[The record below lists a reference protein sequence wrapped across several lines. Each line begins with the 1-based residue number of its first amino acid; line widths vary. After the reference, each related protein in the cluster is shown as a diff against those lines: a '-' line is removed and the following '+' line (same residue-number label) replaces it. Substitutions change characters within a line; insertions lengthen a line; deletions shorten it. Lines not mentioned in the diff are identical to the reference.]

1 MSEHDTQPTDRA
13 ASAAVVAALMSVL
26 YSWYLFYLKGD
37 WKRGIFTGLWAPTI
51 LALSNQLEQSDMVA
65 DLSDEIEE

>member
-1 MSEHDTQPTDRA
+1 MTDQNTQPTDRA
-13 ASAAVVAALMSVL
+13 ASAAVVAAVLSVL

-51 LALSNQLEQSDMVA
+51 LALSNQLENSDMVA
-65 DLSDEIEE
+65 DLSDKVED